1 MQVPQL
7 KRRLEQLLIM
17 TKGLL
22 QSLGATQHILVG
34 NLRHKDLAGQVVPSQ
49 AYRESSSDEEAD
61 EEEDAEDEPAPGQIQ
76 VRTVPDVTRLKHVCM
91 LAAPCICSRGMDQL
105 YCTALHSNIKKVHAD
120 CCLHKVPARRSAAA
134 GAEPSASRQTSP
146 AAGSREQVSA
156 AAYAVKAESEEPDD
170 YETSSAGGEEDQ

>member
-22 QSLGATQHILVG
+22 QSSGAVQHILVG

-61 EEEDAEDEPAPGQIQ
+61 KEENAEDEPAPG
-76 VRTVPDVTRLKHVCM
+76 VWLLTCPWCE
-91 LAAPCICSRGMDQL
+91 LAGFLGQF
-105 YCTALHSNIKKVHAD
+105 
-120 CCLHKVPARRSAAA
+120 
-134 GAEPSASRQTSP
+134 
-146 AAGSREQVSA
+146 
-156 AAYAVKAESEEPDD
+156 
-170 YETSSAGGEEDQ
+170 